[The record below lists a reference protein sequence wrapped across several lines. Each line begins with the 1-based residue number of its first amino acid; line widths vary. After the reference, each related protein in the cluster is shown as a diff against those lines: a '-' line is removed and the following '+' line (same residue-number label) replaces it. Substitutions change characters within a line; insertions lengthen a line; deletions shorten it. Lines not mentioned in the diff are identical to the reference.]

1 MNLLHIAS
9 PARNP
14 HARPGSQSATV
25 LMTDHQTSGKSQAVL
40 EPARRE
46 IRYVASEGFVPL
58 LSELGSSLI
67 LSTYHAGKVVVLGTH
82 EGRLVCEFHNFE
94 LAMGLALHPRQL
106 AVGTRHDVWFLQA
119 VGEVAGTIEPQGR
132 YDTCLVARRAFH
144 TGTIHGHE
152 MAFIGDEL
160 WIANTLFSCLCTL
173 DEGFHFVPRWKP
185 PFISEIS
192 GPDDRCHLNGLAIH
206 QTMTGSRV
214 KYVTCLGQ
222 TNIAGGWRESKATG
236 GVLVDVESNE
246 IVARGLSMPHSPRV
260 YDGRVWVLD
269 SGRGE
274 LQTVDVRNGQ
284 RTMVERFPG
293 YARGLAFLGPFAFV
307 ALSQIRETNVFGGLP
322 ISQQRGPLK
331 CGIAVV
337 DLRQGRSVATFEFM
351 EGVEELFDIKALP
364 NLRCPA
370 LRGPH
375 LPQDGHP
382 PIWIVPPL
390 ES

>member
-1 MNLLHIAS
+1 MSQNEVDLTVTA
-9 PARNP
+9 NP
-14 HARPGSQSATV
+14 DEAKRTV
-25 LMTDHQTSGKSQAVL
+25 
-40 EPARRE
+40 
-46 IRYVASEGFVPL
+46 RYVSSDGFVSL
-58 LSELGSSLI
+58 LSELRSSLI

-94 LAMGLALHPRQL
+94 LAMGLALHSRQL
-106 AVGTRHDVWFLQA
+106 AVGTRHDIWFLQA
-119 VGEVAGTIEPQGR
+119 AGEVASIIEPQGR
-132 YDTCLVARRAFH
+132 YDTCLVARKAVH

-185 PFISEIS
+185 AFISEIK
-192 GPDDRCHLNGLAIH
+192 GPDDRCHLNGLAVEPRA
-206 QTMTGSRV
+206 TGPRV

-222 TNIAGGWRESKATG
+222 TNTPGGWREDKATG

-246 IVARGLSMPHSPRV
+246 IVVRGLSMPHSPRV

-274 LQTVDVRNGQ
+274 LQTVDVHNGQ
-284 RTMVERFPG
+284 RSTVERFPG
-293 YARGLAFLGPFAFV
+293 YTRGLAFLGPYAFV

-322 ISQQRGPLK
+322 ISERRDQLK
-331 CGIAVV
+331 CGLAVV
-337 DLRQGRSVATFEFM
+337 DLRQGRTVATFEFL
-351 EGVEELFDIKALP
+351 EGVEELFDVKVLP
-364 NLRCPA
+364 NIRCPA

-375 LPQDGHP
+375 LPQDDHA